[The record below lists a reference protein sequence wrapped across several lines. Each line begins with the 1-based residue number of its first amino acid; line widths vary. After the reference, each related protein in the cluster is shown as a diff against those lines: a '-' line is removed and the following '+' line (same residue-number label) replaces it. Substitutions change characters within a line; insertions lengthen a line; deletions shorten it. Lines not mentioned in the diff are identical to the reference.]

1 MKNGE
6 DSSKIWNERTGSL
19 LSFDDETHGRTN
31 SEDMSLLDT
40 TLKDLEE
47 KSAEVVALQ
56 REINDINAALKVNN
70 SKYVAM
76 QCRYSGKQHQQA
88 AKVLLTN

>member
-1 MKNGE
+1 MKPRNTSEVVKNGK

-19 LSFDDETHGRTN
+19 LSFDEDSHGRTN
-31 SEDMSLLDT
+31 FDDMSLLDT

-56 REINDINAALKVNN
+56 REINDINAALKVCLTEISFYSISTTFNC
-70 SKYVAM
+70 YV
-76 QCRYSGKQHQQA
+76 
-88 AKVLLTN
+88 